1 MESSSLR
8 KFYQFSVLF
17 VTMTRYT
24 IKITLESTLALNN
37 LLTIY
42 NYILYL
48 FVIPI
53 QNMEKSVLKLHFLEY
68 CFQLTITLE
77 HIVSKTL
84 FLRCKLTFPLF
95 DLNNLLDNYHILDF
109 LFFKMELIHY
119 LKNY

>member
-1 MESSSLR
+1 MKFSSSRYIILILH
-8 KFYQFSVLF
+8 FF
-17 VTMTRYT
+17 VIMTRCT
-24 IKITLESTLALNN
+24 IKIALESFLALNYFR
-37 LLTIY
+37 TTY

-48 FVIPI
+48 FLLPI
-53 QNMEKSVLKLHFLEY
+53 LNVEKSVLKLHFLEY
-68 CFQLTITLE
+68 CFQLTITLD
-77 HIVSKTL
+77 HIVSKIL